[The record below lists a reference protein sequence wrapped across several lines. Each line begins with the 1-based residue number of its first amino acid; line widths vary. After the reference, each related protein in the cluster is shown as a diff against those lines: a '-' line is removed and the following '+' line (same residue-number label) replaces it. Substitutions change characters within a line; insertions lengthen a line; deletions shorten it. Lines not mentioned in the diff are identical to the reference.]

1 MRLVCV
7 CFSKLLR
14 LFFLLIYRRFHC
26 SVFVL
31 FFLICKYKGSIKQV
45 DGNTTVEMCCVAKT
59 ISVFLVLLPTLLKPE
74 IQAVLLS
81 GALPCR
87 VVECDGVQ
95 QCADQ
100 PAHARRPHARRG
112 PQGAAQPHKGA
123 TLVPLPLIC
132 QQRSPERHLSSF
144 CLRLRSWNDCGSE
157 CTTRLEGAAPFK
169 TLLPQPREP
178 FGSFG
183 FYQYVVICHFVAVYM
198 HRS

>member
-1 MRLVCV
+1 MWNVPFSNPRLPNFIKPFKNDKLCSSSWSNLDIFFFKSVKYVGKRICDLCVCV
-7 CFSKLLR
+7 CFSKLLH

-132 QQRSPERHLSSF
+132 QQRSPERHLSSY
-144 CLRLRSWNDCGSE
+144 CLRLRS
-157 CTTRLEGAAPFK
+157 
-169 TLLPQPREP
+169 
-178 FGSFG
+178 
-183 FYQYVVICHFVAVYM
+183 
-198 HRS
+198 